1 MLRAVTKSP
10 TAVAR
15 RTRRQAMEMMVRFS
29 RSPLAVA
36 VVVPMTIMTLSND
49 KEADVYEE
57 QR

>member
-1 MLRAVTKSP
+1 MLKAVSP

-36 VVVPMTIMTLSND
+36 VVVLMTITTLSND
-49 KEADVYEE
+49 KEADIYKE
-57 QR
+57 QG